1 MQGRV
6 EFQLSS
12 IHLLLGLKGKING
25 CHGRRMK
32 AQEGRTDLHGWLPSS
47 IFWKADILVIPH
59 LLCSAHRFL
68 RARNAD
74 LATSLSYLLWLLWT
88 ISLDTFFLSLSK
100 KLKNV
105 SISLSLPSTYPLPGS
120 PLFSWNVFAQKT
132 VCCWSSV
139 SSNQQGHRFTM
150 PVGCLSLVTVGRED
164 QQWTRKSAIT
174 FQLLSPLSSSL
185 SPLSLSLYVQ
195 AVTPY
200 LS

>member
-105 SISLSLPSTYPLPGS
+105 SISLSP
-120 PLFSWNVFAQKT
+120 
-132 VCCWSSV
+132 
-139 SSNQQGHRFTM
+139 
-150 PVGCLSLVTVGRED
+150 
-164 QQWTRKSAIT
+164 
-174 FQLLSPLSSSL
+174 SL
-185 SPLSLSLYVQ
+185 SPLHILSPAPPSLAEMLLHKKLSVVGHPSPATNKVIGSPCQL
-195 AVTPY
+195 AVCHWSP
-200 LS
+200 